1 MSSWQAVAVLVDPVR
16 RALFDCVRRRDR
28 AVSREEAADLVGV
41 SRPLAAFHLD
51 KLVEAGLLAA
61 RYEAPDDRPRGR
73 GRTPKVYVAVADV
86 DMTLPPRRYEL
97 LASVLADAVAA
108 TAESGSG
115 SDPGSG
121 SGSGNGNGNG
131 NGEGA
136 GDASRAAMKQAHA
149 RGVEYGRS
157 LEHLETALT
166 RLGFE
171 PTHEQDGTVLLD
183 NCPFHAIAVA
193 HPELVCGLNLAF
205 VDGLLDGTGEKGK
218 RAELAPRP
226 GHCCVEIKQDR

>member
-1 MSSWQAVAVLVDPVR
+1 VSSWQAVAVLVDPVR

-28 AVSREEAADLVGV
+28 PVSREEAADEVGV

-73 GRTPKVYVAVADV
+73 GRRPKVYEAVADV
-86 DMTLPPRRYEL
+86 DLSLPPRRYEL

-108 TAESGSG
+108 RP
-115 SDPGSG
+115 SDAPT
-121 SGSGNGNGNG
+121 
-131 NGEGA
+131 EVVT
-136 GDASRAAMKQAHA
+136 RARA

-157 LEHLETALT
+157 MPDLNTALA

-171 PTHEQDGTVLLD
+171 PAASAEGTVLLD

-205 VDGLLDGTGEKGK
+205 VGGLLEGLGSCR
-218 RAELAPRP
+218 RAALAPRT
-226 GHCCVEIKQDR
+226 GHCCVEISQSA